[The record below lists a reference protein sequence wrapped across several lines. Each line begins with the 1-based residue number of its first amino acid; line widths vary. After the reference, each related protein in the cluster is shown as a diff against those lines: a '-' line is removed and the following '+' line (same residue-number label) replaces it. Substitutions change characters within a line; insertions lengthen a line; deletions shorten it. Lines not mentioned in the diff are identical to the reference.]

1 MALIK
6 CRECGQ
12 VISDMADHCPK
23 CGCPVVNESEET
35 QYGQTS
41 EQMVYQDVASS
52 GNGSNNNNKLL
63 YAILAFLVAII
74 IGGGIF
80 YFIDRNNKMEKAL
93 EQQQQQHVADSLA
106 KDSLAKAQV
115 IKDSLNTLR
124 KLGVFDYES
133 QVEMLSQQLAVE
145 LGKGNTQGVNNIQK
159 MLDILAEYGGA
170 SYAINERL
178 DNDRLQLS
186 LVKSKYE
193 EAKVDATEFIP
204 HKFVVTSAFQA
215 ERKSYPVRW
224 IILVVTVLSTFLLLL
239 FCIVVYDQSKDFF
252 RHEAEK
258 EAASKEKKKHLRKE

>member
-35 QYGQTS
+35 QYGPTS

-115 IKDSLNTLR
+115 IKDSLNTLKAEAQPR
-124 KLGVFDYES
+124 VAPQPRVVTIDGYHHL
-133 QVEMLSQQLAVE
+133 
-145 LGKGNTQGVNNIQK
+145 KG
-159 MLDILAEYGGA
+159 
-170 SYAINERL
+170 AI
-178 DNDRLQLS
+178 
-186 LVKSKYE
+186 SKYGITMDIQVNGGYVEGTYYYHSQGRSAKMTVYGNLSGSQLHLE
-193 EAKVDATEFIP
+193 EYNPDGDNTGCFDGTFNGYSYSGGFQNYMKGTYF
-204 HKFVVTSAFQA
+204 KFNVV
-215 ERKSYPVRW
+215 
-224 IILVVTVLSTFLLLL
+224 
-239 FCIVVYDQSKDFF
+239 
-252 RHEAEK
+252 EK
-258 EAASKEKKKHLRKE
+258 

>member
-115 IKDSLNTLR
+115 IKDSLNTLKAEAQPR
-124 KLGVFDYES
+124 VAPQPRVVTIDGYHHL
-133 QVEMLSQQLAVE
+133 
-145 LGKGNTQGVNNIQK
+145 KG
-159 MLDILAEYGGA
+159 
-170 SYAINERL
+170 AI
-178 DNDRLQLS
+178 
-186 LVKSKYE
+186 SKYGITMDIEVSGDYVQGTYYYHSKGRSNKMSVYGNLYGNDMSLE
-193 EAKVDATEFIP
+193 EYAPDGNNTGRFEGTFDGYCFQGT
-204 HKFVVTSAFQA
+204 FVNYSSGNQLRF
-215 ERKSYPVRW
+215 S
-224 IILVVTVLSTFLLLL
+224 VV
-239 FCIVVYDQSKDFF
+239 
-252 RHEAEK
+252 E
-258 EAASKEKKKHLRKE
+258 